1 MSFHPGILGRLSS
14 LAMLLVDLLRQN
26 PILDR
31 KDNPSNNNSSCINTV
46 IPHPRFVAA
55 LPGLLRSLTIVMFKH
70 PTEPLFAANL
80 SYIDISHLP

>member
-1 MSFHPGILGRLSS
+1 MSSHPGFLAKLSNRV
-14 LAMLLVDLLRQN
+14 MLPVDLLRQN

-55 LPGLLRSLTIVMFKH
+55 LPGPSRGLTIVMFKH
-70 PTEPLFAANL
+70 PTEPVLASNQSRINLFR
-80 SYIDISHLP
+80 LP